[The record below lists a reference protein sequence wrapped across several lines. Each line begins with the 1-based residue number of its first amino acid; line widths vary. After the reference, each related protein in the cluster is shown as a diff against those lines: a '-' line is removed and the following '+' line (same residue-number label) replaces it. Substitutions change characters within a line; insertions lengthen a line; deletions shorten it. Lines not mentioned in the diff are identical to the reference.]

1 MNSINEIRKIIKI
14 KLVFLGEASVGKTS
28 IAERMLMNKFKN
40 YQDSTIGASF
50 FTKKTEI
57 NDEKVQYE
65 IWDTAGQ
72 ERYRSLVPMYYR
84 NAECA
89 VLVFDVNCHESYEKA
104 KEYIKEID
112 INNSHCLMTI
122 LLGNKCD
129 MLKEKICEFE
139 IREYCDTINAVYF
152 ECSAKTNRNINFIQR
167 YIDDKL
173 PNLVK
178 KRNLQHN
185 PPLIIDN
192 KSQKRTSRCC

>member
-1 MNSINEIRKIIKI
+1 MNSINEISKIIKI

-28 IAERMLMNKFKN
+28 LVQRMLMDRFREF
-40 YQDSTIGASF
+40 QDSTIGASF
-50 FTKKTEI
+50 FTKKIEI
-57 NDEKVQYE
+57 DGEKLHYE

-72 ERYRSLVPMYYR
+72 ERYRSLAPMYYR
-84 NAECA
+84 NGDCA
-89 VLVFDVNCHESYEKA
+89 VLVFDVNCRESYEKA
-104 KEYIKEID
+104 KEYVKEMEV
-112 INNSHCLMTI
+112 NNPGCLMTI

-152 ECSAKTNRNINFIQR
+152 QCSAKTNKNIHFIQR
-167 YIDDKL
+167 YIDNKL

-178 KRNLQHN
+178 KRNLIQN